1 MTATGA
7 VAQDA
12 ALVKQKRLSG
22 KDVASSNYSGITRL
36 DGNRYAV
43 VSDKEEKSGF
53 RIFTIDIDTLTG
65 RVLSVTADT
74 LRGFRPAAS
83 RDEEGICYFPESGT
97 LFISGEE
104 DQQILEYDTLGLPTG
119 RKLDVPCSGAV
130 TYNQTAASRRLHTV
144 KRRNFFTP

>member
-1 MTATGA
+1 MRKAFAILFAAFCVTATGA

-22 KDVASSNYSGITRL
+22 KDVASANYSGITRL

-74 LRGFRPAAS
+74 LRGFRPAVFRS
-83 RDEEGICYFPESGT
+83 V
-97 LFISGEE
+97 
-104 DQQILEYDTLGLPTG
+104 
-119 RKLDVPCSGAV
+119 RKTDSAFAQPANAERGD
-130 TYNQTAASRRLHTV
+130 
-144 KRRNFFTP
+144 